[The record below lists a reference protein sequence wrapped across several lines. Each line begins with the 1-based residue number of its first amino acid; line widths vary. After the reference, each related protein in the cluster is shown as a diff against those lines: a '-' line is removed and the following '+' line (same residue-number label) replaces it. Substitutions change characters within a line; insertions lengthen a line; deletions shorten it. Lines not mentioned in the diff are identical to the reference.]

1 MAEAGETGGG
11 ISTIYIVGLLPDV
24 YAAGT
29 RDSLTPPVRAVLA
42 LLPNAYM
49 QGECA
54 GINMAGG
61 KKPYDQAIPMNAIG
75 LFGLHIITAGSYSGE
90 KYMIKSEKTYKKL
103 VTKDG
108 LLKGYIMV
116 GDVARAG
123 IYTALVREKRP
134 LHMVDFDL
142 IKDKP
147 QLMAFSRVEREKMLG
162 GAVV

>member
-1 MAEAGETGGG
+1 VNRGVVTDDYCR
-11 ISTIYIVGLLPDV
+11 TTLPDI
-24 YAAGT
+24 YAAGDCAESYDIT
-29 RDSLTPPVRAVLA
+29 AEESRVLA

-61 KKPYDQAIPMNAIG
+61 EKQYTKAIPMNAIG
-75 LFGLHIITAGSYSGE
+75 FFGLHIITAGSYTGMEYISKGE
-90 KYMIKSEKTYKKL
+90 NSYKKL
-103 VTKDG
+103 ITKDG
-108 LLKGYIMV
+108 LLKGYILV

-123 IYTALVREKRP
+123 IYTALIKEQKP
-134 LHMVDFDL
+134 LNSIDFDL

-162 GAVV
+162 GKQSEN